1 MVNYIPLSRHLG
13 GGFLSWLSDS
23 LREFFRKGDLLLL
36 SLCVAAS
43 LFGLALVYSATR
55 YLGGYRNVIVQFVAI
70 VLGVLVYIFLSAV
83 DIELITER
91 SWKLLMVFNVGFIML
106 TRTPLGVEVG
116 GNLNW
121 IRIPGVP
128 VNIQPAE
135 VVKLSF
141 VLLLAWQCYRL
152 FPRGISRPT
161 SVFQI
166 AGHTLFMCGLV
177 AVASGDFGMIL
188 TYLLIFVTIAWT
200 SGVKKRWFL
209 LAFVAMVI
217 AVIVIWP
224 HVSDDYRMRRFTV
237 VIDHLT
243 GNQDTLYDQTLGM
256 GFQQTRS
263 LLYIGGGGL
272 FGQGYLKGIQ
282 TQSVSSMPKNVRE
295 TDEIFAVCGEELG
308 LVGCA
313 FLLLLLA
320 AIILRCVWVARRAKS
335 LQSALIA
342 MGFAGMLLVQI
353 SINVAMCLYIFPV
366 VGLTLP
372 FISYGGSSIIT
383 MFAAMGIVSSIKMR
397 ALPSW
402 ISDRSML

>member
-1 MVNYIPLSRHLG
+1 M
-13 GGFLSWLSDS
+13 SWFSDS

-36 SLCVAAS
+36 GLCTAAS
-43 LFGLALVYSATR
+43 LFGLMLIFSATR
-55 YLGGYRNVIVQFVAI
+55 YLGGYRNFLVQFAAI
-70 VLGVLVYIFLSAV
+70 ILGILIYIFLSAV

-91 SWKLLMVFNVGFIML
+91 SWKFLLAFNVIFVML
-106 TRTPLGVEVG
+106 TLTPLGEEVG
-116 GNLNW
+116 GNKSW
-121 IRIPGVP
+121 VRIPGFP
-128 VNIQPAE
+128 VNLQPAE
-135 VVKLSF
+135 IVKLSF
-141 VLLLAWQCYRL
+141 VLLLAWQCTRL
-152 FPRGISRPT
+152 LPKGLSKPS

-166 AGHTLFMCGLV
+166 AGHTIFMCGLV
-177 AVASGDFGMIL
+177 AVASGDFGMAL
-188 TYLLIFVTIAWT
+188 TYFLIFAVVAWT
-200 SGVKKRWFL
+200 AGVKARWFI
-209 LAFVAMVI
+209 LAIILVVMAVAI
-217 AVIVIWP
+217 LWP
-224 HVSDDYRMRRFTV
+224 YVEDQYFATRVTV

-243 GNQDTLYDQTLGM
+243 GNQDTLYEQTLGK

-282 TQSVSSMPKNVRE
+282 TQSLNSMPKYVRE

-308 LVGCA
+308 LVGCT
-313 FLLLLLA
+313 LLLLLLGG
-320 AIILRCVWVARRAKS
+320 IILRCAWVARRAKS

-353 SINVAMCLYIFPV
+353 AINVAMCLYIFPV

-397 ALPSW
+397 SLPSW
-402 ISDRSML
+402 ISDRSRL